1 MSSSYIFQPGGGRN
15 DVDPRFISL
24 FNVFNITFPSEE
36 SLFLIYHSILEG
48 HLQPF
53 SKEVQDVAPVLTRMT
68 MELYQYVKPRLSE
81 EDSNVSLIRSAILD
95 GLPPTPSKFHYIFN
109 LRDLSRIF
117 NGLVTTIP
125 ERFQTAA
132 QLTRVWRNECLR
144 VLYDRLIDTQDRK
157 FIDVRTAEQAG
168 LPPFNR
174 AVIYGRV
181 DLFRRNCRA

>member
-1 MSSSYIFQPGGGRN
+1 
-15 DVDPRFISL
+15 
-24 FNVFNITFPSEE
+24 
-36 SLFLIYHSILEG
+36 
-48 HLQPF
+48 
-53 SKEVQDVAPVLTRMT
+53 MT
-68 MELYQYVKPRLSE
+68 MELYQSVTPCSSE
-81 EDSNVSLIRSAILD
+81 EHSNGSLIRSAILD

-157 FIDVRTAEQAG
+157 FIDVRTSEQASAA
-168 LPPFNR
+168 PFTPAR
-174 AVIYGRV
+174 IHA
-181 DLFRRNCRA
+181 